1 MRLEALLEPHSI
13 AILGASVNPSLGH
26 MIIESLDDIGYAGEI
41 YPVNPK
47 YDEVL
52 GHRCYASVEDLP
64 EDVDL
69 VSFCI
74 GYARILPEYE
84 KIAAK
89 RVGAAVIYD
98 SGFAEFGDEGIA
110 LQERIVALS
119 REAGIALCG
128 PNCMDVL
135 NPHNRSL
142 AYLQPLKDPDALAG
156 NVGIISQSGSVLIG
170 MTVDVRRFGYSHVI
184 SSGNE
189 AVVNAAA
196 YIEWLADD
204 PKTNVIALF
213 SETVH
218 EPERF
223 VAALDK
229 AADAGKPVVVLK
241 VGKSA
246 RTRSAI
252 TTHTGSLAGESRV
265 LSEVLRAHRAIE
277 VDDLD
282 EMTEVLAIC
291 QGNRR
296 PQGRRHAV
304 VTASG
309 GHAELILDLAEDV
322 GIPLDPLPANLR
334 AEIEDVVGPLMGDG
348 NPVDAW
354 GHGEYDINFPH
365 TFDALGRSD
374 HYDTISFVNEGMDG
388 QPIDNAERVLVYA
401 QMVADAAERCDK
413 PFYYMSMRTGI
424 FRTDQQAVLTESGV
438 PLIGGTRQGLLALD
452 KVAIATLGPAPARDP
467 VVPPVTCFAPLLK
480 GGRTTLHEVD
490 AKRVLAEAD
499 IPVVDERLV
508 TTIDEAKDA
517 AAMIGFPVALKVVS
531 DDLAHK
537 TEHRLIEL
545 AISDS
550 AALASAWDSL
560 EQRVANIEI
569 EIEIEPKPPDIAG
582 MVVQQMVSGGIEVIA
597 GINRDPDFGL
607 VMVLGPGGVLVDVID
622 AVALRPLP
630 LRHGDADAMIDETVL
645 GRLLAGARGRAADRD
660 ALVRLIYALSDFAH
674 AVEPDLAEID
684 LNPIKV
690 LAAGEGCIAV
700 DALIVPRR

>member
-1 MRLEALLEPHSI
+1 MRLEALLEPRSI
-13 AILGASVNPSLGH
+13 AILGASVNPGSLGH
-26 MIIESLDDIGYAGEI
+26 MIIESLDDIGYSGEI

-98 SGFAEFGDEGIA
+98 SGFAELGDDGIA
-110 LQERIVALS
+110 LQERIVTLS

-128 PNCMDVL
+128 PNCMGVL

-142 AYLQPLKDPDALAG
+142 AYLQPLKDPEALAG

-204 PKTNVIALF
+204 PKTGVIALF

-252 TTHTGSLAGESRV
+252 TTHTGGLAGESRV

-291 QGNRR
+291 QGSRR
-296 PQGRRHAV
+296 SQGRRHAV

-309 GHAELILDLAEDV
+309 GQAELILDLAEDV
-322 GIPLDPLPANLR
+322 GIHLDPLPADLR
-334 AEIEDVVGPLMGDG
+334 TEIEEVVGPLMGDG

-374 HYDTISFVNEGMDG
+374 HYDTISFVSEGMDG

-401 QMVADAAERCDK
+401 QMVADAADRWNK
-413 PFYYMSMRTGI
+413 PFYYMSMRAGI
-424 FRTDQQAVLTESGV
+424 FRTDHQKLLRASGV
-438 PLIGGTRQGLLALD
+438 ALIGGTRQGLLALD
-452 KVAIATLGPAPARDP
+452 KVAISTLGPAPAREP
-467 VVPPVTCFAPLLK
+467 GVPAVTHFALLLK
-480 GGRTTLHEVD
+480 DQRTTLHEVD
-490 AKRVLAEAD
+490 AKRVLAEAG

-508 TTIDEAKDA
+508 TSIEEAREA
-517 AAMIGFPVALKVVS
+517 AATIRFPVALKVVA
-531 DDLAHK
+531 DELAHK
-537 TEHRLIEL
+537 TEHGLIEL
-545 AISDS
+545 GINDSD
-550 AALASAWDSL
+550 ALAGAWGAL
-560 EQRVANIEI
+560 GQRVAKIETQPDI
-569 EIEIEPKPPDIAG
+569 APDIAG
-582 MVVQQMVSGGIEVIA
+582 MVVQRMVAGGIEVIA

-622 AVALRPLP
+622 TVALRPLP
-630 LRHGDADAMIDETVL
+630 LRRGDAEAMIDETVL
-645 GRLLAGARGRAADRD
+645 GRLLAGARGQAADRA
-660 ALVRLIYALSDFAH
+660 ALVQLIYALSDFAV

-690 LAAGEGCIAV
+690 LAAGEGCVAV